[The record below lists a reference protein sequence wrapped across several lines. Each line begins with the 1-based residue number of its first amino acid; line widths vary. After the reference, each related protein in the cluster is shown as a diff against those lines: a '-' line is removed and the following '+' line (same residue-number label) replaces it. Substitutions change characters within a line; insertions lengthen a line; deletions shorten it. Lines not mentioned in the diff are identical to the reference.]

1 MHTLQLRRYAW
12 CECGG
17 LLPGRLRAQV
27 KATGARCVA
36 LAWPGCCR
44 WLSRRSRV
52 LLPPFRC
59 WLRRGSATERWP
71 RGCPA
76 AASSAKAAAR
86 SVPAAPA
93 FSFSSSAFAV
103 HPALLLAYVRV
114 ACDFFLGLGGLRP
127 FVQAFGSFASSLLNR
142 SLWSSRLCGCCASTV
157 LQDGA
162 QSKAACQGC
171 TSM

>member
-1 MHTLQLRRYAW
+1 MIHVHTLQLRRYAW

-44 WLSRRSRV
+44 WLSLRV
-52 LLPPFRC
+52 
-59 WLRRGSATERWP
+59 P

-142 SLWSSRLCGCCASTV
+142 SLWSSRLCGCCVSTV
-157 LQDGA
+157 LHIEDGA